1 VALCVDAHQSGAN
14 LQKLL
19 ASSIFVRKHLDGL
32 LLKIICAYWFALT
45 ERDLKKQKPD
55 RHFLNGSPAVFKR
68 SVTFRPPIS
77 QGLAFSVFIFN
88 NKREYV
94 KCFLIRLTS

>member
-55 RHFLNGSPAVFKR
+55 RHFLNGSPAVLKKIRDFP
-68 SVTFRPPIS
+68 SPD
-77 QGLAFSVFIFN
+77 FSGFGFFGIYF
-88 NKREYV
+88 
-94 KCFLIRLTS
+94 